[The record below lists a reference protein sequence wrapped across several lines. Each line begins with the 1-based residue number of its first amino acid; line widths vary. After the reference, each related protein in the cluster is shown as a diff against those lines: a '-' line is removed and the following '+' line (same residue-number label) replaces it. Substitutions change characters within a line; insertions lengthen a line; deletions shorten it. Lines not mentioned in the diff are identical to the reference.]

1 LARTSRPFA
10 KPSGPFGLAIDPS
23 ASIFVAN
30 LDPPCTFAKVGDKEI
45 EIMGTP
51 TRPVD
56 PVDEAI
62 DESFPASDPP
72 EWTGT
77 HAGSPHGDVPAP
89 SREGDLETVRS
100 AFAVDETVAR
110 IERAVTSA
118 GMKVFARIDQAAEAR
133 NVGLEMRPAVVILF
147 GNPKGGTPLMVA
159 RPTVAIDLPLKALVW
174 QDDRGTTWLT
184 FNTPELLVRRHGL
197 DPTLANKLAPA
208 GHLLRNAVA

>member
-1 LARTSRPFA
+1 VTQQE
-10 KPSGPFGLAIDPS
+10 
-23 ASIFVAN
+23 V
-30 LDPPCTFAKVGDKEI
+30 
-45 EIMGTP
+45 EIMGEP
-51 TRPVD
+51 TKPVD

-77 HAGSPHGDVPAP
+77 HAGSPHGIPAAP
-89 SREGDLETVRS
+89 QQGDLETVRS
-100 AFAVDETVAR
+100 GHAFDETVAR
-110 IERAVTSA
+110 VEQAVTSA

-174 QDDRGTTWLT
+174 EDDRGTTWLT
-184 FNTPELLVRRHGL
+184 FNTPALLVRRHGL
-197 DPTLANKLAPA
+197 DPTLASKLAPA
-208 GHLLRNAVA
+208 GQLLRNAVA